1 MEQIKITIEVEKIA
15 KTKSL
20 FNGSLIYQ
28 KLNINF
34 TLLSLEQILQH
45 SKIEIN
51 IYFDEENIKIEPK
64 DITFYFKFR

>member
-1 MEQIKITIEVEKIA
+1 MEQIKIIIEVEKID

-51 IYFDEENIKIEPK
+51 IYFDRENIKIEPK